1 MKIINGI
8 RCVVLSLAIACSLAA
23 VGQPLEPLKEA
34 LRAEKWIR
42 SSRIV
47 KSQGIAWPVVP
58 GDTIITTNLYSG
70 TTGIVLFYL
79 ELYHATSDKSFL
91 AEAKGG
97 ADYIMAVGDKR
108 KPGYEELGLYTG
120 EAGVVYTLNK
130 VFEVTHEKKYKDGAD
145 RSFERLTK
153 AAKISGVV
161 ADWRFNDIVYGGAG
175 IGLMLL
181 QMSDKKGLPLAIQ
194 TGNGLLAHSL
204 DAEGGKKWYMDTA
217 MVRQQYYMPNFSH
230 GTAGVGYYLARLYQE
245 SGKKEFL
252 NGALAA
258 ANHLKSIVNTDAWIY
273 HHDNEEGKGLYYLS
287 WCHGPAGTARF
298 YYLLYQ
304 LTGDES
310 WKSRIKTAA
319 GAMMTCGIPQK
330 QLPGFWNN
338 VSTCCGSASVASFFL
353 DLYELFGDEQY
364 LNFSREMT
372 RSLLAKSTPE
382 ADGVKWIQAEHRRHP
397 EFVQAQTGMMQG
409 AAGIGLWLLR
419 LNAFEK
425 KTKRLVRLPDDP
437 F

>member
-1 MKIINGI
+1 MKISNCI
-8 RCVVLSLAIACSLAA
+8 RSFVFALAIACSWLTY
-23 VGQPLEPLKEA
+23 GQPLEPLKEA

-42 SSRIV
+42 SARIV
-47 KSQGIAWPVVP
+47 KSEGIAWPVVP
-58 GDTIITTNLYSG
+58 GDTTITTNLYSG

-79 ELYHATSDKSFL
+79 ELYQATNDKSFL
-91 AEAKGG
+91 DEATDG
-97 ADYIMAVGDKR
+97 ANFIMAMGDKR
-108 KPGYEELGLYTG
+108 RPGYEELGLYTG
-120 EAGVVYTLNK
+120 EAGVTYTLNK
-130 VFEVTHEKKYKDGAD
+130 VFEVTHEKKYQDGAN
-145 RSFERLTK
+145 RSFERLAQ
-153 AAKISGVV
+153 AAKINGDA

-181 QMSDKKGLPLAIQ
+181 QLSDKRSLPLAIQ
-194 TGNGLLAHSL
+194 TGRGLLAHSL
-204 DAEGGKKWYMDTA
+204 EAEGGKKWYMDTA

-245 SGKKEFL
+245 TGQKEFL

-258 ANHLKSIVNTDAWIY
+258 ANHLKSIENADAWIY

-310 WKSRIKTAA
+310 WKSRIKASA
-319 GAMMTCGIPQK
+319 QAIMTCGIPQK

-353 DLYELFGDEQY
+353 DLYGLFGDDQY
-364 LNFSREMT
+364 LNFSRELT
-372 RSLLAKSTPE
+372 RSLIAKATPE
-382 ADGVKWIQAEHRRHP
+382 ADGIKWIQAEHRRHP

-425 KTKRLVRLPDDP
+425 KSKRLIRLPDDP